1 MCIQIPAMEKG
12 VHGDWRVDAP
22 PGLAET
28 APCASPEASTR
39 RRRSPSDYKV
49 ITDLPAM
56 LPVTEAELE
65 LLEAELADFIAEL
78 MKK

>member
-1 MCIQIPAMEKG
+1 MCIQIPAMDKG

-22 PGLAET
+22 PGAADT
-28 APCASPEASTR
+28 APCASPETPGK
-39 RRRSPSDYKV
+39 RRRSASEYKV
-49 ITDLPAM
+49 ITDLPPM

-65 LLEAELADFIAEL
+65 LLESELAEFIAEL

>member
-1 MCIQIPAMEKG
+1 VCIQIGAMDKG

-22 PGLAET
+22 PGVAET
-28 APCASPEASTR
+28 APCSAPERPAK

-49 ITDLPAM
+49 ITDLPPT

-65 LLEAELADFIAEL
+65 LLEHELADFIAEL

>member
-12 VHGDWRVDAP
+12 VHGNWRVDAL
-22 PGLAET
+22 PGTADAGTGCTPET
-28 APCASPEASTR
+28 PAK
-39 RRRSPSDYKV
+39 RRRSTSEYKV
-49 ITDLPAM
+49 ITDLPPM

-65 LLEAELADFIAEL
+65 LLESELAEFIAEL